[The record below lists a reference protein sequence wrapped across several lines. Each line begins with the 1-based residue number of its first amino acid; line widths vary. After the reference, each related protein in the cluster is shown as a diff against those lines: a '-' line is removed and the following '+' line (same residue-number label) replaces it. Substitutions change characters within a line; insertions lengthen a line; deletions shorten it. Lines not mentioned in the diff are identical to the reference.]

1 MRLFSLSVPQQA
13 ISIASFVLLWQM
25 AGWFG
30 WLTDTIIPAPSGIIQ
45 AAIDGNNKG
54 FLWRDLWTSILRVFP
69 ALLIGSFLGALTG
82 VVSGRVRLFSD
93 TIGPVLHMWR
103 ALPAVA
109 LAPLFIQ
116 FFGINETS
124 KIIIIASGVF
134 FPVWV
139 STHQGAGLV
148 HRTYLDL
155 SKCYELST
163 WSFYKNIVIPSTV
176 PFTMAGIRNGI
187 AMAYIMLF
195 VAEWIGASNGIGYRI
210 SIAHIVFRMDLMCLG
225 LLELGLLA
233 FLTDYTF
240 IRSSHHFFPWLEH
253 ARQ

>member
-1 MRLFSLSVPQQA
+1 MRRLSLLVSPQA
-13 ISIASFVLLWQM
+13 ASIASFVLLWQM
-25 AGWFG
+25 AGWLGF
-30 WLTDTIIPAPSGIIQ
+30 LADTIIPTPRSIFL
-45 AAIDGNNKG
+45 AAIEGNNKN
-54 FLWRDLWTSILRVFP
+54 FLWRDLWVSIMRVIP
-69 ALLIGSFLGALTG
+69 ALLIGSFLGAVTG
-82 VVSGRVRLFSD
+82 VVSGRVRLLGE
-93 TIGPVLHMWR
+93 TIGPILHIWR

-116 FFGINETS
+116 WFGINETS

-139 STHQGAGLV
+139 NTHQGAGLV
-148 HRTYLDL
+148 HRTYLDI
-155 SKCYELST
+155 SKSFELST
-163 WSFYKNIVIPSTV
+163 WYFYRNIVIPSTI

-233 FLTDYTF
+233 FLTDYAF
-240 IRSSHHFFPWLEH
+240 IRSSNRLFPWLEH